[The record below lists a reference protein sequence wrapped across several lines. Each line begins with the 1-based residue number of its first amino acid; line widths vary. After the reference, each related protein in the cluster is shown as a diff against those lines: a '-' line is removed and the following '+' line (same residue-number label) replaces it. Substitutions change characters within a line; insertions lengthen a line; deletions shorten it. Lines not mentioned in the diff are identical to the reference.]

1 MDDHLFRIQGHS
13 IPEEVDEMVDVIFWV
28 SLIVSTNIKFLKPRR
43 LVTIILCMM
52 LKKKWNTYMYII
64 PLYITLHKASPLFW
78 TQLKTN
84 GNKLQFHSINIHF
97 SYKIINL
104 VFIIFGKSYAHMNT
118 SALFLLT
125 IFFKNH
131 YISMIDRTRSSYY

>member
-78 TQLKTN
+78 T
-84 GNKLQFHSINIHF
+84 
-97 SYKIINL
+97 
-104 VFIIFGKSYAHMNT
+104 
-118 SALFLLT
+118 
-125 IFFKNH
+125 
-131 YISMIDRTRSSYY
+131 

>member
-52 LKKKWNTYMYII
+52 LKKWNTYMYTI

-78 TQLKTN
+78 T
-84 GNKLQFHSINIHF
+84 
-97 SYKIINL
+97 
-104 VFIIFGKSYAHMNT
+104 
-118 SALFLLT
+118 
-125 IFFKNH
+125 
-131 YISMIDRTRSSYY
+131 